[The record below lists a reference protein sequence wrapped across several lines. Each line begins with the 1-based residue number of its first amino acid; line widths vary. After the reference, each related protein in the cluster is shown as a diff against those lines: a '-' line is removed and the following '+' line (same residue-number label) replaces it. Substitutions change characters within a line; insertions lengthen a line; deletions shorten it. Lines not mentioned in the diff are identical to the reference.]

1 MLIVPA
7 VDIRNGQAVRLTRG
21 DPEQAVV
28 YSSDPVEAAR
38 LWVEKGAARIHVVD
52 LDGAFAGRPKHL
64 DLAGRIKKEIPCV
77 LEYGGGLRDQA
88 AVESALELGIDK
100 LILGTSA
107 VLGAGWVGKSIAGSP
122 ERFMVSLDA
131 RDGKVA
137 VAGWREG
144 TDLTVG
150 EAVKRMEAAGF
161 GEVVYTDISRD
172 GTLEGPNTDSIRDVT
187 SSTKMKV
194 FASGGVSCIEDVRK
208 LKAIPGLAGVII
220 GKALYSGAV
229 TLEECLA
236 L

>member
-137 VAGWREG
+137 VAGWLRENG
-144 TDLTVG
+144 KGMVS
-150 EAVKRMEAAGF
+150 E
-161 GEVVYTDISRD
+161 
-172 GTLEGPNTDSIRDVT
+172 
-187 SSTKMKV
+187 
-194 FASGGVSCIEDVRK
+194 FAPAPKEMGG
-208 LKAIPGLAGVII
+208 
-220 GKALYSGAV
+220 SGAFV
-229 TLEECLA
+229 LFLKEKKGSEAPEE
-236 L
+236 